1 MLGNEVLFF
10 FSHFPQ
16 SEKSFTLLNMLAK
29 LTTAHT
35 RILLISAVLFLFSVT
50 LYSWCLNSER
60 FTDPDSFYHV
70 AMAEVLRDQRTIPH
84 QFSYLP
90 YTTLGVHYTDH
101 HFLYHILLIPFVTF
115 LPPFVG
121 AKLFTILSASVLIVG
136 IYLFLEWRRVPFAI
150 GWTSLLLVSSSFLFR
165 MGLVKAPSISM
176 LLLLVGALLLTTP
189 RWKHWLLPLSFLFV
203 WSYGGFIVLPLLAT
217 CLCIGAVISWLLQ
230 RNEQRYD
237 AVKQSLQMLGLIII
251 GLIAGLL
258 IHPSFPDHL
267 YLIWEQVFVIGILNA
282 QDTIGVGRE
291 WYPIAVSDMLL
302 RDSLILIPWFGVM
315 LVSLTRVKKLTGTS
329 LGLTLFSLIL
339 LVFTLKSQRY
349 IEYLLPWALLS
360 TALLF
365 RDSTSFRTVPIL
377 HWPQTLQTHLQHILK
392 NNTQPEQRFLGIS
405 TLAGIASL
413 TLLITFIISIQNISQ
428 LYSDLQSGFVYSDT
442 QKSSEAIQQ
451 HSNSGEIVF
460 HSDWDMFP
468 QLFYWNRDN
477 SYIIGLD
484 PTFLYRQD
492 PARYWL
498 WHDITTGK
506 QTTNVYETIR
516 DQFKA
521 TTVIVE
527 ISNKRMMRTIQ
538 SDPRFIEI
546 YTDTDYRVFKLQ
558 EPDAAS

>member
-1 MLGNEVLFF
+1 M
-10 FSHFPQ
+10 
-16 SEKSFTLLNMLAK
+16 
-29 LTTAHT
+29 HT
-35 RILLISAVLFLFSVT
+35 RFTSTHIQILLCSAILFLFSVT

-70 AMAEVLRDQRTIPH
+70 AMAEMLRDQRTIPH

-90 YTTLGVHYTDH
+90 YTTLGQHYTDH

-115 LPPFVG
+115 LPPFIG
-121 AKLFTILSASVLIVG
+121 AKLLTIICASVLVVS
-136 IYLFLEWRRVPFAI
+136 IYLFLEWKRVPLAL
-150 GWTSLLLVSSSFLFR
+150 GWTGLLLVSSSFLFR

-176 LLLLVGALLLTTP
+176 LLLLLGAALLTNP
-189 RWKHWLLPLSFLFV
+189 RRKHWLLPVSFLFV

-217 CLCIGAVISWLLQ
+217 CLLIGAIFSYLLL
-230 RNEQRYD
+230 RNEQRRD
-237 AVKQSLQMLGLIII
+237 AIKQIAHMLGWITI
-251 GLIAGLL
+251 GIAAGLL

-267 YLIWEQVFVIGILNA
+267 YLIWEQVFVIGIINA
-282 QDTIGVGRE
+282 QNTIGVGRE

-302 RDSLILIPWFGVM
+302 RDSLILIPWIGVM
-315 LVSLTRVKKLTGTS
+315 IFSITRHKKLTGTS
-329 LGLTLFSLIL
+329 LGFTLFSVIL

-349 IEYLLPWALLS
+349 IEYLLPWSLIA

-365 RDSTSFRTVPIL
+365 RDSVSLRLPEALQWPETIQKQLTRFL
-377 HWPQTLQTHLQHILK
+377 H
-392 NNTQPEQRFLGIS
+392 NTESHQRFLASITVIGIG
-405 TLAGIASL
+405 TL
-413 TLLITFIISIQNISQ
+413 TLLIGFIISMQNITG

-442 QKSSEAIQQ
+442 EKSSEAIRA
-451 HSNSGEIVF
+451 NSEKGDVVF

-477 SYIIGLD
+477 AYIAGLD

-498 WHDITTGK
+498 WYDITTGK

-516 DQFKA
+516 DQFHA

-527 ISNKRMMRTIQ
+527 QSNQRLMRTLFQ
-538 SDPRFIEI
+538 DARFVEV
-546 YTDTDYRVFKLQ
+546 YVDADYRVFKLQ
-558 EPDAAS
+558 EPESADASVVPSGL

>member
-1 MLGNEVLFF
+1 
-10 FSHFPQ
+10 
-16 SEKSFTLLNMLAK
+16 MLAR
-29 LTTAHT
+29 LTPTHA
-35 RILLISAVLFLFSVT
+35 RVLLISALLFLFSVT

-70 AMAEVLRDQRTIPH
+70 AMAELLRDQRTIPH

-90 YTTLGVHYTDH
+90 YTTLGEHYTDH

-121 AKLFTILSASVLIVG
+121 AKLLTILCASLLIVG
-136 IYLFLEWRRVPFAI
+136 IYLFLEFRRVPLAI
-150 GWTSLLLVSSSFLFR
+150 GWTALLLVSSSFLFR

-176 LLLLVGALLLTTP
+176 LLLVVGALLLTTP
-189 RWKHWLLPLSFLFV
+189 RWKYWLVPLSFLFV
-203 WSYGGFIVLPLLAT
+203 WSYGGFIVLPLLAV
-217 CLCIGAVISWLLQ
+217 CLCVGAVISWLLL
-230 RNEQRYD
+230 RNEQRHD
-237 AVKQSLQMLGLIII
+237 TLKQSLHMLGLIVI
-251 GLIAGLL
+251 GLTAGLL

-302 RDSLILIPWFGVM
+302 RDSLILLPWIGVM
-315 LVSLTRVKKLTGTS
+315 LFSLTRLKKLSGAS

-339 LVFTLKSQRY
+339 LIFTLKSQRY
-349 IEYLLPWALLS
+349 IEYLLPWALIA

-365 RDSTSFRTVPIL
+365 RDTADTTAYNRIKHMLTI
-377 HWPQTLQTHLQHILK
+377 
-392 NNTQPEQRFLGIS
+392 NTKPNQRFLGHS
-405 TLAGIASL
+405 MLMSCAGL
-413 TLLITFIISIQNISQ
+413 TILITFIISIQNISQ
-428 LYSDLQSGFVYSDT
+428 LYADLQSGFVYSDT
-442 QKSSEAIQQ
+442 QKSSEAIRA
-451 HSNSGEIVF
+451 NTNEGDIVF

-477 SYIIGLD
+477 RYIIGLD
-484 PTFLYRQD
+484 ATFLYRQD

-516 DQFKA
+516 DQFHA

-527 ISNKRMMRTIQ
+527 QSNKRLMRTMFN
-538 SDPRFIEI
+538 DARFVEI
-546 YTDTDYRVFKLQ
+546 YVDADYRVFKLQ
-558 EPDAAS
+558 EPSTNPPPSEPTL